1 MPHEINRAF
10 DLEMRRQRGRI
21 RPLLH
26 EDELERILVVDVDRM
41 RDAAGFGPRALDV
54 LLARFQKF
62 RQRVRFCDDA
72 AEDDDHVDP
81 FAGPAPDLNQV
92 WPGASVNAMPVT
104 SAKARKLALAL
115 PDASEAP
122 HFDRAAF
129 RTPRRIFAT
138 MAADGASVNFMFDPE
153 QQEFW
158 CENEPAA
165 FAPVPGGWGKMGCTT
180 CLLTKLDE
188 ATFKSALNAAHA
200 RAMVPPKKKP
210 RKR

>member
-1 MPHEINRAF
+1 
-10 DLEMRRQRGRI
+10 
-21 RPLLH
+21 
-26 EDELERILVVDVDRM
+26 
-41 RDAAGFGPRALDV
+41 
-54 LLARFQKF
+54 
-62 RQRVRFCDDA
+62 
-72 AEDDDHVDP
+72 
-81 FAGPAPDLNQV
+81 
-92 WPGASVNAMPVT
+92 MPV
-104 SAKARKLALAL
+104 SATKVRKLALAL

-138 MAADGASVNFMFDPE
+138 MPADGASVNFMFDPE

-158 CENEPAA
+158 CENEPQA
-165 FAPVPGGWGKMGCTT
+165 FAPVSGGWGKMGCTT
-180 CLLTKLDE
+180 CTLSKVDE

>member
-1 MPHEINRAF
+1 MIMGA
-10 DLEMRRQRGRI
+10 
-21 RPLLH
+21 PL
-26 EDELERILVVDVDRM
+26 
-41 RDAAGFGPRALDV
+41 
-54 LLARFQKF
+54 
-62 RQRVRFCDDA
+62 
-72 AEDDDHVDP
+72 
-81 FAGPAPDLNQV
+81 PDLNEV

-138 MAADGASVNFMFDPE
+138 MPADGASVNFMFDPE

-180 CLLTKLDE
+180 CLLAKLDE

>member
-1 MPHEINRAF
+1 
-10 DLEMRRQRGRI
+10 
-21 RPLLH
+21 
-26 EDELERILVVDVDRM
+26 
-41 RDAAGFGPRALDV
+41 
-54 LLARFQKF
+54 
-62 RQRVRFCDDA
+62 
-72 AEDDDHVDP
+72 
-81 FAGPAPDLNQV
+81 
-92 WPGASVNAMPVT
+92 MPVT
-104 SAKARKLALAL
+104 ATKVRKLALAL
-115 PDASEAP
+115 QDASEVP

-138 MAADGASVNFMFDPE
+138 MPADGASVNFMFDPE

-180 CLLTKLDE
+180 CVLSKVDE
-188 ATFKSALNAAHA
+188 ATFRSALNAAHA